1 MYPQAEFISFFY
13 NKTIKNKNNYVRSN
27 IYKDLLKT
35 NFKITN
41 LNEESNS
48 FNKFINDK
56 YIEYECTLEGNLN
69 QKLSVRIDPDVVSL
83 IYLLFSILCIYVN
96 LYFAIRILIDLNL
109 KWVMRVI

>member
-1 MYPQAEFISFFY
+1 LSKLFDSVIGIDYSENFI
-13 NKTIKNKNNYVRSN
+13 
-27 IYKDLLKT
+27 DHC
-35 NFKITN
+35 
-41 LNEESNS
+41 
-48 FNKFINDK
+48 NKFINDK

-109 KWVMRVI
+109 KWVMRVIYEAI